1 MNIFGIHLW
10 LFRGLSIGL
19 YSPLFWIFHIPLF
32 CTGYLI
38 RDTAKSRL
46 AKRIW
51 LSIFAVAILLGEISC
66 TYWLQSY
73 DRLILIILLTMVL
86 DLIIGYF
93 SRDFLKPI
101 RALIDWIN
109 KNEE

>member
-1 MNIFGIHLW
+1 MKIFGIHLW

-19 YSPLFWIFHIPLF
+19 YFPLLWLFHIPLF

-38 RDTAKSRL
+38 RDKAKSSL
-46 AKRIW
+46 ARGIW
-51 LSIFAVAILLGEISC
+51 LSSFAAAILLGEISC
-66 TYWLQSY
+66 TYWLQGHQ
-73 DRLILIILLTMVL
+73 RLIPIILLTMVL
-86 DLIIGYF
+86 DLLIGYF
-93 SRDFLKPI
+93 IRDLLKPI

>member
-19 YSPLFWIFHIPLF
+19 YFPLFWIFHIPLF

-38 RDTAKSRL
+38 RDKAKSRL
-46 AKRIW
+46 ARRVWMGI
-51 LSIFAVAILLGEISC
+51 LAVAILLGEISC

-73 DRLILIILLTMVL
+73 DRLIPILLLTMVL

-101 RALIDWIN
+101 QALIDWIN

>member
-19 YSPLFWIFHIPLF
+19 YFPLFWIFHIPLF

-38 RDTAKSRL
+38 RDKAKSRR

-51 LSIFAVAILLGEISC
+51 LGIFAVAILLGELSC
-66 TYWLQSY
+66 SVWLQG
-73 DRLILIILLTMVL
+73 DERWIPVILLTMVL

-93 SRDFLKPI
+93 SRDILKPI
-101 RALIDWIN
+101 RALIDWLN
-109 KNEE
+109 KNET

>member
-19 YSPLFWIFHIPLF
+19 YFPLLWIFHIPLF

-38 RDTAKSRL
+38 RDKAKSCL
-46 AKRIW
+46 ARRIW
-51 LSIFAVAILLGEISC
+51 LGICTAAILLGEISC
-66 TYWLQSY
+66 TYWLQGHQ
-73 DRLILIILLTMVL
+73 RLIPIILLTMVL

-93 SRDFLKPI
+93 SRDLLKPFQ
-101 RALIDWIN
+101 ALIDWIN
-109 KNEE
+109 KKEE